1 MRYFK
6 VSRNVKRLYGKP
18 IEGYVVYGHPDK
30 IELKKGYTYYKEY
43 ELEKGPLEEF
53 KAKLKEAVDKFL
65 SMFKAKDGSPAG
77 EVVYIGV
84 DDTRE
89 KPRGYVQFKITK
101 DIETI
106 EGEEADLQLMGI
118 DTKKMIPIVPIIM
131 LLIGG
136 VIGFFVGI
144 AIAITLIVVGLLIGG
159 DLGMGLAFLGITGL
173 CLVMLPGKYK
183 VISAGPLIVS
193 GYYIAKYFGI
203 V

>member
-6 VSRNVKRLYGKP
+6 VGRNVKRLYGKP
-18 IEGYVVYGHPDK
+18 IEGYVFYGHPDK
-30 IELKKGYTYYKEY
+30 IELKKGYVYYKEY
-43 ELEKGPLEEF
+43 ELEKGSLEEF

-84 DDTRE
+84 DETKE

-118 DTKKMIPIVPIIM
+118 DTKRMIPVVPIIM
-131 LLIGG
+131 MLVSG
-136 VIGFFVGI
+136 VIGFFLGL
-144 AIAITLIVVGLLIGG
+144 AIAVTLIVIGLLIGG
-159 DLGMGLAFLGITGL
+159 DLGMGLVFLGISGL

-183 VISAGPLIVS
+183 LISAVPVAVS
-193 GYYIAKYFGI
+193 GYYFAKFFKI
-203 V
+203 I